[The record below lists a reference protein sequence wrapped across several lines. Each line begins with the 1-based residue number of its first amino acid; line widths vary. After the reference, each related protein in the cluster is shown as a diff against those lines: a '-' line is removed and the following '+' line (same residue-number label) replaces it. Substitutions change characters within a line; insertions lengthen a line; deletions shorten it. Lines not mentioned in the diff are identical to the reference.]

1 MLVRNDFGGMGGGGG
16 DVIVFV
22 IIGGF
27 FLGVGLGFYGIVYIG
42 ELLGNEEVGV
52 FGRFVVLLLIFL
64 K

>member
-1 MLVRNDFGGMGGGGG
+1 MLVRNDFGGTGGGGG

-22 IIGGF
+22 IIEGF